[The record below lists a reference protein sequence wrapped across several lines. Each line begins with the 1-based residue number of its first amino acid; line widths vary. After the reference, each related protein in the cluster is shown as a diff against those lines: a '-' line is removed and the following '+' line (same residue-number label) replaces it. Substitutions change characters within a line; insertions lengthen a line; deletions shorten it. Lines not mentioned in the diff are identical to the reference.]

1 MPQGFTGGRNVDT
14 SKLKTLQLISSFPL
28 YCKYRL
34 SNIRLIGERPR
45 QLTEAEFFPFIDRYG
60 QNMHADWP
68 EKVKSD
74 NDLRNLQ
81 KDELATLKPRIAA
94 WNRYGGWADGPRL
107 KSTGFFRVEKY
118 RGNGISSIRKDVF
131 SFRGASMMWRRGDL
145 STSGAGRD
153 VLKLPMNLEPTEAIS
168 IWKTSER
175 NMRKSW
181 IPGRI
186 SSIAGLIPGAST
198 RWEIGAICVFTGMRG
213 FPIR

>member
-1 MPQGFTGGRNVDT
+1 MWSGGYLGTAILRPGEKRTFRYRLNHGTGAGFSPLFQASFMPQGFTGGRNVDT

-118 RGNGISSIRKDVF
+118 RGKWYFVDPDRRKPYLLGKH
-131 SFRGASMMWRRGDL
+131 RKEICER
-145 STSGAGRD
+145 AGF
-153 VLKLPMNLEPTEAIS
+153 L
-168 IWKTSER
+168 
-175 NMRKSW
+175 
-181 IPGRI
+181 
-186 SSIAGLIPGAST
+186 AGYPVSPA
-198 RWEIGAICVFTGMRG
+198 
-213 FPIR
+213 

>member
-1 MPQGFTGGRNVDT
+1 MPQGFAGGRNVDT

-81 KDELATLKPRIAA
+81 KRRACHAETSYRSVEPLR
-94 WNRYGGWADGPRL
+94 RWADGPQV
-107 KSTGFFRVEKY
+107 KSTGF
-118 RGNGISSIRKDVF
+118 
-131 SFRGASMMWRRGDL
+131 
-145 STSGAGRD
+145 SG
-153 VLKLPMNLEPTEAIS
+153 
-168 IWKTSER
+168 
-175 NMRKSW
+175 
-181 IPGRI
+181 
-186 SSIAGLIPGAST
+186 
-198 RWEIGAICVFTGMRG
+198 
-213 FPIR
+213 